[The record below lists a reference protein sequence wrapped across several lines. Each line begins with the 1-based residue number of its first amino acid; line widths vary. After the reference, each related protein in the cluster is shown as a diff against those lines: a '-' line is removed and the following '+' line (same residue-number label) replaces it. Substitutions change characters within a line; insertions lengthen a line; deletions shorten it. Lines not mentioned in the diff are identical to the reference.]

1 MSEEIKEEE
10 VQKIEGSHEIAALLV
25 EILQPAMAG
34 GLPEARAEE
43 IFHEI
48 LGSMYNLEGVIDGKT
63 AFQLL
68 LENITEKWYPMA
80 KSKTLK

>member
-1 MSEEIKEEE
+1 VSKEIKEEE
-10 VQKIEGSHEIAALLV
+10 EQKIEGSHEIAALLV

>member
-1 MSEEIKEEE
+1 VSEEIKEEE
-10 VQKIEGSHEIAALLV
+10 EQKIEGSHEIALLLL

-34 GLPEARAEE
+34 GLPEARAQE

-48 LGSMYNLEGVIDGKT
+48 LGSIDNLEGIVDGKT

-68 LENITEKWYPMA
+68 LENIIEKWCPMA
-80 KSKTLK
+80 KSKTLR

>member
-1 MSEEIKEEE
+1 
-10 VQKIEGSHEIAALLV
+10 
-25 EILQPAMAG
+25 MAG